1 MRFELVRAGAS
12 PIQARSA
19 SKWNP
24 AFWSLLRRGEAAYGV
39 RELVTAFWP
48 TAARKHPSSRV
59 PDLPTP
65 IRDLRRLV
73 SSTFVVPPSAGF
85 SSSIAQAKNHE
96 RHESHEKQSGYRTGG
111 RRGNGDVPCNDE
123 CRKSNDERSP
133 KSQIDASPSALA
145 PFRSHLPTPNSQLP
159 FPPARPDLPSP
170 ISHLRSSPEGSRP
183 SAFTLTANRRSTLPV
198 VNLPDGIDSESRTTR
213 MGGEGRS
220 LGRARPS
227 ITSTSTAIAEHEYEY
242 EVRARARNRN
252 RRSAT
257 EAVLGSMFAAGREL
271 GPALRASVF
280 RSRNPG
286 LRLARSSHR
295 LHPGLD

>member
-1 MRFELVRAGAS
+1 MSQFSRPAGDRKRHEARTPSHARSCSIRGWVLNGPTRLRFELVRAGAS

-85 SSSIAQAKNHE
+85 SSSIAQDKNHE
-96 RHESHEKQSGYRTGG
+96 RHESHEKQSGYRTEG

-145 PFRSHLPTPNSQLP
+145 PFRSQLPASNSQLP

-170 ISHLRSSPEGSRP
+170 NFQLRSPSFQPRSSPEGSRP
-183 SAFTLTANRRSTLPV
+183 SAPISDL
-198 VNLPDGIDSESRTTR
+198 RTPIPP
-213 MGGEGRS
+213 S
-220 LGRARPS
+220 ASARPDLPS
-227 ITSTSTAIAEHEYEY
+227 PISHLRFPPPRQRVPISHLRSPISELRFPSAP
-242 EVRARARNRN
+242 AR
-252 RRSAT
+252 
-257 EAVLGSMFAAGREL
+257 
-271 GPALRASVF
+271 
-280 RSRNPG
+280 
-286 LRLARSSHR
+286 H
-295 LHPGLD
+295 

>member
-1 MRFELVRAGAS
+1 MVRDENGDES
-12 PIQARSA
+12 PYSI
-19 SKWNP
+19 
-24 AFWSLLRRGEAAYGV
+24 RRERVGEPEC
-39 RELVTAFWP
+39 RN
-48 TAARKHPSSRV
+48 
-59 PDLPTP
+59 
-65 IRDLRRLV
+65 RRL
-73 SSTFVVPPSAGF
+73 TA
-85 SSSIAQAKNHE
+85 
-96 RHESHEKQSGYRTGG
+96 
-111 RRGNGDVPCNDE
+111 
-123 CRKSNDERSP
+123 
-133 KSQIDASPSALA
+133 
-145 PFRSHLPTPNSQLP
+145 
-159 FPPARPDLPSP
+159 PARPDLPSP
-170 ISHLRSSPEGSRP
+170 ICDLPSPIFTGGLAPFRFHLGRESSFDSPSRERP
-183 SAFTLTANRRSTLPV
+183 G
-198 VNLPDGIDSESRTTR
+198 GIDSESRWTK